1 MRTIFATI
9 TVLALASPAA
19 AYCYQVPDT
28 AQTGYVENNLK
39 RTICIQDELADST
52 VERSVRSDFDATVG
66 KLQRDALQQ
75 RLQLQ
80 QLQTQ
85 QMLLQNQLLKNQPKY

>member
-1 MRTIFATI
+1 MRTLIATI
-9 TVLALASPAA
+9 ATLMLASPAA

-28 AQTGYVENNLK
+28 AATGYVENNLK
-39 RTICIQDELADST
+39 RTICIQDELADTT
-52 VERSVRSDFDATVG
+52 VQRSFKSDFDATVG
-66 KLQRDALQQ
+66 KLQRDALEQ

-85 QMLLQNQLLKNQPKY
+85 QMLLQNQLLKNQPKF